1 MDSSIPEFD
10 TSEAVQMTLPAERGY
25 EATQLVFTRSRGREL
40 WQRFWRSP
48 RAVIGAAVIV
58 FVVLMA
64 LLAPIIAPY
73 PFDKLN
79 LYFARKPPM
88 SVDPQGNR
96 YILGTDAL
104 GRDLLSRII
113 WGARVSL
120 LVGVVAVLMAS
131 SIGIP
136 IGLIT
141 GFYGGRLDAIIM
153 RLADVQL
160 AIPGLILAIAM
171 IAVLGGTLF
180 TVIFILGFTAWVG
193 YARIVRGQV
202 LSLKEQPFVEAAR
215 ASGGS
220 DWRIIA
226 KHILPNV
233 WTPVIVIATSNVGGV
248 IIAESS
254 LTFLGVGISPSIPTW
269 GILIADGRNY
279 LDTAPWIAAFPGIA
293 LTLTV
298 LAVFFFG
305 DGLRDVLDPRLRL

>member
-1 MDSSIPEFD
+1 
-10 TSEAVQMTLPAERGY
+10 MTLSAERGY
-25 EATQLVFTRSRGREL
+25 EAPHSVERGYETTQVTFVRSRGREL
-40 WQRFWRSP
+40 WQRFWRSR
-48 RAVIGAAVIV
+48 RAVVGA
-58 FVVLMA
+58 VVLTSVVAIA
-64 LLAPIIAPY
+64 LLAPLIAPY

-88 SVDPQGNR
+88 SVDPDGNL

-104 GRDLLSRII
+104 GRDMLSRIL

-120 LVGVVAVLMAS
+120 LVGVVSVLLAS

-141 GFYGGRLDAIIM
+141 GYYGGRLDAVIM
-153 RLADVQL
+153 RLADIQL
-160 AIPGLILAIAM
+160 AIPGLILAIAL
-171 IAVLGGTLF
+171 IAVLGGSLF
-180 TVIFILGFTAWVG
+180 TVIFVLGFTAWVG

-233 WTPVIVIATSNVGGV
+233 WTPVIVIATSHVGGV

-279 LDTAPWIAAFPGIA
+279 LDTAPWIATYPGAA
-293 LTLTV
+293 LTITV